1 MVAGK
6 SSCSVQCTTNVPLD
20 SKDFFPESSCEQ
32 FSPKT
37 VANSTF
43 HFIYITSPTSFTS
56 PTSSTSTSS
65 ASHTS
70 STSSTSI
77 SINFIYITYIIYI
90 VINTIYRCSPS
101 TSLLQNSYDV
111 IYTGFFYT
119 GVLTQELFHR
129 SCYTGVN
136 FQVIYLYLNPYRM
149 RPQTYKLLINA
160 AFDAV
165 I

>member
-1 MVAGK
+1 MMVAGK

-20 SKDFFPESSCEQ
+20 SKDFFPKVPVNG
-32 FSPKT
+32 FPKNT

-101 TSLLQNSYDV
+101 TFLLQNSYDD
-111 IYTGFFYT
+111 IYKVFLHRSSYT
-119 GVLTQELFHR
+119 GVVPQESTSR
-129 SCYTGVN
+129 
-136 FQVIYLYLNPYRM
+136 
-149 RPQTYKLLINA
+149 
-160 AFDAV
+160 
-165 I
+165 